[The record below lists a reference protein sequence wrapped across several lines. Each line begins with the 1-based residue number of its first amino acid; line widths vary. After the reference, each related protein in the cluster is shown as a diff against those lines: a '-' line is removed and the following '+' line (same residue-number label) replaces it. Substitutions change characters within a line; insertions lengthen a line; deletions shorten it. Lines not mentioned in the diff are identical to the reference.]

1 MKSNDHEI
9 GASPRTLKGNVVE
22 ATTTPR
28 LERHARRGFHG
39 KRTWSN
45 LHRWRRGSLVVDST
59 IKILLVGIGLASLFA
74 LISMALIRD
83 HESRRLMAHVDEL
96 LSTVESA
103 ARVACFTGDT
113 TLASDVARGLL
124 TNRLIAGVKISAG
137 EQTLASANRYDGNQ
151 ADGYAVLRPVMSP
164 FNARQTVG
172 QIELTADSNYIR
184 DQAAEYSL
192 MSSAALML
200 EVIAVACAVALV
212 IMRRV
217 VKPIRIFSDRTHSIR
232 IDTGEHVVAP
242 EGNADN
248 EIGQL
253 ANDFNRMIGN
263 MNTLLATEQ
272 SMREEIALNERR
284 FRTLVENTPDIIV
297 RYDRECRLV
306 FANRAYCRETG
317 HRVEQMLGK
326 LVGEGGTWRPELSV
340 DDYCRRLRWVMSS
353 GIPDLIVLEWL
364 RRDGQRVSHE
374 MYVVAEYD
382 ADGQISGTLAIGR
395 DVTERKAVERQLQ
408 HQASYDALTGLPNRR
423 LFHERLRDEITHADQ
438 LNRGLAVLF
447 IDLDRFKEVNDTLGH
462 SIGDQL
468 LVLAAQRI
476 QHCVRETDTVARL
489 AGDEFVVII
498 TDIDHFD
505 PLERM
510 AQDIVAGMSRPFHFG
525 EHSAFVSASI
535 GIAKYPGDAD
545 NAETLLGCADQA
557 MYFAKESGRN
567 SYRLFTVGML
577 EQAQYRLQMA
587 ADLREALS
595 LGQLEM
601 HYQPIFAIGNPLA
614 VKAEALLRWRHP
626 RLGQVPPNQF
636 IAIAEETG
644 LIDEIGDWV
653 FCQAVDT
660 AKYWNAVSDGSGLR
674 QVSIN
679 VSPRQFLRGNLD
691 NCIEYIR
698 DSGVNPAAIVIE
710 ITEGLL
716 LDDQPEIHH
725 KLQRLHQTGVQLALD
740 DFGTGYSAMGYLK
753 KFNIDYLKIDKTF
766 IRDLETDPGDRAIAE
781 AIVAMAHRL
790 SLRVIAEGVETMGQL
805 ELLEAVGCEYIQGY
819 LFAKPM
825 PRGQFLDYAGCLQIK
840 ALSSAARYTGDDAI
854 TAVSEFRFLQP

>member
-1 MKSNDHEI
+1 MINPRPPRHRTDRRRQGRSNFVR
-9 GASPRTLKGNVVE
+9 ARVE
-22 ATTTPR
+22 
-28 LERHARRGFHG
+28 
-39 KRTWSN
+39 
-45 LHRWRRGSLVVDST
+45 
-59 IKILLVGIGLASLFA
+59 
-74 LISMALIRD
+74 
-83 HESRRLMAHVDEL
+83 EL

-124 TNRLIAGVKISAG
+124 TNRLIAGVKITTG
-137 EQTLASANRYDGNQ
+137 EQTLASASRYDGTR
-151 ADGYAVLRPVMSP
+151 ADGYAVLRSVTSP

-184 DQAAEYSL
+184 DQAAEYSR

-217 VKPIRIFSDRTHSIR
+217 VKPIRIFSDRTHSIQ
-232 IDTGEHVVAP
+232 IDTGEHVLAP

-248 EIGQL
+248 EIDQL

-263 MNTLLATEQ
+263 MNALVATEQ
-272 SMREEIALNERR
+272 NMREEIALNERR
-284 FRTLVENTPDIIV
+284 FRTLVENTPDVIV

-306 FANRAYCRETG
+306 FASRAYCRETG

-326 LVGEGGTWRPELSV
+326 LVGDGGNWRPELSV
-340 DDYCRRLRWVMSS
+340 EDYCRRLRQVMSS
-353 GIPDLIVLEWL
+353 GIPELIVLEWL
-364 RRDGQRVSHE
+364 RPDGQRVSHE
-374 MYVVAEYD
+374 IYVVAEYD

-395 DVTERKAVERQLQ
+395 DVTERKVIERQLQ

-423 LFHERLRDEITHADQ
+423 LFHERLRDEIVIADR
-438 LNRGLAVLF
+438 LNRVLAVLF

-476 QHCVRETDTVARL
+476 QHCVRETDSVARL

-498 TDIDHFD
+498 TNIDHFD

-510 AQDIVAGMSRPFHFG
+510 AQDIVSGMSRPFHFG
-525 EHSAFVSASI
+525 EHSTFVSASI
-535 GIAKYPGDAD
+535 GIAKYRGDAD

-577 EQAQYRLQMA
+577 EQAQYRLQLA

-614 VKAEALLRWRHP
+614 VK
-626 RLGQVPPNQF
+626 
-636 IAIAEETG
+636 
-644 LIDEIGDWV
+644 
-653 FCQAVDT
+653 
-660 AKYWNAVSDGSGLR
+660 
-674 QVSIN
+674 
-679 VSPRQFLRGNLD
+679 
-691 NCIEYIR
+691 
-698 DSGVNPAAIVIE
+698 
-710 ITEGLL
+710 
-716 LDDQPEIHH
+716 
-725 KLQRLHQTGVQLALD
+725 
-740 DFGTGYSAMGYLK
+740 
-753 KFNIDYLKIDKTF
+753 
-766 IRDLETDPGDRAIAE
+766 E

-790 SLRVIAEGVETMGQL
+790 RLRVIAEGVENLGQL
-805 ELLEAVGCEYIQGY
+805 ELLEVVGCEYIQGY

-825 PRGQFLDYAGCLQIK
+825 PRGQFWIMPVVCK
-840 ALSSAARYTGDDAI
+840 
-854 TAVSEFRFLQP
+854 

>member
-1 MKSNDHEI
+1 MTSIDHDT
-9 GASPRTLKGNVVE
+9 GASSGEAKDRLVV
-22 ATTTPR
+22 ATPESR
-28 LERHARRGFHG
+28 PEHRAERDAKASRA
-39 KRTWSN
+39 WSN
-45 LHRWRRGSLVVDST
+45 LRRWRRGSLVVDST
-59 IKILLVGIGLASLFA
+59 IKILLVGIGLAALFA
-74 LISMALIRD
+74 LISMLLIRN
-83 HESRRLMAHVDEL
+83 HESRRLMNHVEEL

-124 TNRLIAGVKISAG
+124 TNRLIAGVKITAG
-137 EQTLASANRYDGNQ
+137 GQILAGASRYSGDQAGGN
-151 ADGYAVLRPVMSP
+151 VVIRPIMSP
-164 FNARQTVG
+164 FNAQQTVG
-172 QIELTADSNYIR
+172 QIELTTDGNYIQY
-184 DQAAEYSL
+184 QAAEYSL
-192 MSSAALML
+192 MSSMALML

-217 VKPIRIFSDRTHSIR
+217 VQPIRIFSDRTHSIQ
-232 IDTGEHVVAP
+232 IDTGEHVIAP

-297 RYDRECRLV
+297 RYDRDCRLV

-317 HRVEQMLGK
+317 HRVEQVLGK
-326 LVGEGGTWRPELSV
+326 GVGDGGTWRPELSV
-340 DDYCRRLRWVMSS
+340 EDYCRRLRRVMSS
-353 GIPDLIVLEWL
+353 GIPDLIVLEWQRL
-364 RRDGQRVSHE
+364 DGQRVSHE

-423 LFHERLRDEITHADQ
+423 MFHERLRDEIAQADRMT
-438 LNRGLAVLF
+438 RGLAVLF

-498 TDIDHFD
+498 TDIDHLE

-510 AQDIVAGMSRPFHFG
+510 AQDIVTGMSRPFHFG

-577 EQAQYRLQMA
+577 EQAQYRLQLA
-587 ADLREALS
+587 ADLREALN
-595 LGQLEM
+595 LGQLEL

-644 LIDEIGDWV
+644 LIEEIGNWV

-660 AKYWNAVSDGSGLR
+660 AKYWNAVSDDSGLR

-691 NCIEYIR
+691 SCIDYIR

-716 LDDQPEIHH
+716 LDDQPEIHN

-781 AIVAMAHRL
+781 AIVAMSHRL
-790 SLRVIAEGVETMGQL
+790 GLRVIAEGVENLGQL

-840 ALSSAARYTGDDAI
+840 ALSSAARYVGVGEL
-854 TAVSEFRFLQP
+854 TAVSEPRFLQP